1 MADFSNRR
9 VKFHHPLSLTGYRNH
24 PEHERT
30 MNLAVIFAVWFVIA
44 MGLLSVGALKNQL
57 EDRIE

>member
-1 MADFSNRR
+1 
-9 VKFHHPLSLTGYRNH
+9 
-24 PEHERT
+24 
-30 MNLAVIFAVWFVIA
+30 MNLAVVFAVWFVIA